1 VTSSQLADQANREA
15 IRSDLSSTLFVEA
28 GAGSGKTK
36 ALVDRVLALI
46 GSGVPME
53 NIAAI
58 TFTEKAAAELRD
70 RIRARLKSTETLAD
84 LGRERTAAAL
94 QQLDGAAVGTLHSFA
109 QRILSEHPIEA
120 GLPPRVEVLDDIGS
134 QIEFDVRWREFLD
147 ELLDETAMAPT
158 LLGLEVQGVNL
169 NQVRALAVQLNNNWD
184 RLERCELSLETD
196 LRAVDVVEAL
206 AALNHLIALRPFCTD
221 ADDKLLNRINTI
233 AKQRSRLELAL
244 AKDSKT
250 DEIADIHDIAAE
262 RIEALLAT
270 ERECKGTKYGKADNW
285 SGKVQDARDSI
296 THLKDICQHALQ
308 AAAEAA
314 LTCLVARLAV
324 FTLNAA
330 EQRRTGG
337 RLEFHD
343 LLVQARGLLRHSTH
357 GPAVREALRERYR
370 HLLIDEFQD
379 TDPIQVELAA
389 LLGCSEGAAGA
400 SSWTDTTPDPGRLFF
415 VGDPKQSIYRFR
427 GADIAT
433 FLTARQW
440 VEDQDSGRTE
450 GLTTNFRSTHQIIN
464 WVNAVFGQLITPI
477 EGRQPEYAPL
487 NSVREPVP
495 TGPSVTV
502 LGANPITLEGSTYA
516 AELRRH
522 EAQAV
527 AQTVSQVISDRW
539 SVDEG
544 SPDEP
549 ALRPA
554 RFGDIAILIP
564 SRNSLADLE
573 DALEEAS
580 VPYRVEASSLVYN
593 TREVRDALH
602 ALQAVADPTDELALV
617 AALRS
622 SLYGCGDDD
631 LAHWRSACNGR
642 FSLISRLPQD
652 HNPDHPVAAS
662 ITHLAELHE
671 AKRWTSP
678 PALLARLI
686 RERGAFETAV
696 AGGRPRDVWRRL
708 RFVMDQAQAWADTGG
723 SNLRD
728 YLQWARLQ
736 GADKAR
742 VTESVLP
749 ETDDDSL
756 RILTVHAAKGLE
768 FPVVVLSGMTA
779 RLQKPTRGPAVAF
792 DSDGK
797 PAVRMRKGVESQNYE
812 AWKSEDDQM
821 DAAERLRLLYVACT
835 RACDHL
841 VVSLYRKDPGESDN
855 KPNTAAWALVDAGAA
870 QTATWGIDTQDVDH
884 TPAGDAGPTT
894 LRDTS
899 STELDRAELSDR
911 DEWSQQLQSSLE
923 EASKPLAM
931 SASGIARFNG
941 ITDDAADPDSGSGP
955 DPDSDSGSANSAAED
970 DSDPGLHKDPGDEDA
985 NLWRKG
991 RYGTAIG
998 RAVHAVLQ
1006 DVDLLSRDGLADLAR
1021 HHAGAEG
1028 VTSRTS
1034 TVTALAQA
1042 ALETTVAR
1050 EAAESQHWREL
1061 FVAASF
1067 GERVLEGYID
1077 LVYRSSEGLV
1087 VVDWKTDVITDD
1099 ADIAAKVDRY
1109 RLQGAAYAAA
1119 LQAVTGETVARMV
1132 FVFMNSVN
1140 TEVVEAELADLES
1153 AVTEAKAAVAQAMPA
1168 AA

>member
-1 VTSSQLADQANREA
+1 
-15 IRSDLSSTLFVEA
+15 
-28 GAGSGKTK
+28 
-36 ALVDRVLALI
+36 
-46 GSGVPME
+46 M
-53 NIAAI
+53 
-58 TFTEKAAAELRD
+58 
-70 RIRARLKSTETLAD
+70 
-84 LGRERTAAAL
+84 
-94 QQLDGAAVGTLHSFA
+94 
-109 QRILSEHPIEA
+109 
-120 GLPPRVEVLDDIGS
+120 
-134 QIEFDVRWREFLD
+134 
-147 ELLDETAMAPT
+147 
-158 LLGLEVQGVNL
+158 
-169 NQVRALAVQLNNNWD
+169 
-184 RLERCELSLETD
+184 
-196 LRAVDVVEAL
+196 
-206 AALNHLIALRPFCTD
+206 
-221 ADDKLLNRINTI
+221 
-233 AKQRSRLELAL
+233 
-244 AKDSKT
+244 
-250 DEIADIHDIAAE
+250 
-262 RIEALLAT
+262 
-270 ERECKGTKYGKADNW
+270 
-285 SGKVQDARDSI
+285 
-296 THLKDICQHALQ
+296 
-308 AAAEAA
+308 
-314 LTCLVARLAV
+314 
-324 FTLNAA
+324 TLNSP
-330 EQRRTGG
+330 
-337 RLEFHD
+337 
-343 LLVQARGLLRHSTH
+343 ST
-357 GPAVREALRERYR
+357 
-370 HLLIDEFQD
+370 
-379 TDPIQVELAA
+379 
-389 LLGCSEGAAGA
+389 
-400 SSWTDTTPDPGRLFF
+400 
-415 VGDPKQSIYRFR
+415 
-427 GADIAT
+427 
-433 FLTARQW
+433 
-440 VEDQDSGRTE
+440 TE
-450 GLTTNFRSTHQIIN
+450 GLTTNFRSTHPIID
-464 WVNAVFGQLITPI
+464 WVNAVFGQLITPL
-477 EGRQPEYAPL
+477 EGVQPEYASL

-495 TGPSVTV
+495 KGPSVTV
-502 LGANPITLEGSTYA
+502 LGAQPITLEGTADA
-516 AELRRH
+516 AELRRR

-527 AQTVSQVISDRW
+527 AQTASQAISDGW

-564 SRNSLADLE
+564 SRTSLADLE
-573 DALEEAS
+573 DALEEVS

-593 TREVRDALH
+593 TREVRDTLH
-602 ALQAVADPTDELALV
+602 ALQAVADPTDELSLV

-642 FSLISRLPQD
+642 FSLISRLPED
-652 HNPDHPVAAS
+652 YDPDHPVAAA

-768 FPVVVLSGMTA
+768 FPVVMLSGMTA
-779 RLQKPTRGPAVAF
+779 RLQKPTRGPNVAF
-792 DSDGK
+792 DSDGM

-812 AWKSEDDQM
+812 AWKSEDGQM

-855 KPNTAAWALVDAGAA
+855 KPNTAAWALADAGAA
-870 QTATWGIDTQDVDH
+870 LTATWGIDTQDVDH
-884 TPAGDAGPTT
+884 TPTGDADPTT
-894 LRDTS
+894 PRDTS
-899 STELDRAELSDR
+899 STELDRAKLPDR

-941 ITDDAADPDSGSGP
+941 ITDDAVDPDSGSVPDPDSGSG
-955 DPDSDSGSANSAAED
+955 SDSGSDPDSGSGSAGSAADD

-991 RYGTAIG
+991 RYGTAVG

-1042 ALETTVAR
+1042 ALDTAVAR

-1067 GERVLEGYID
+1067 DERVLEGYID

-1087 VVDWKTDVITDD
+1087 VVDWKTDVVTDD